1 MCSTIEFISFKMD
14 FSATD
19 AFFSFFQGESA
30 VLQFIGKWGYSVYEE
45 RDVIQMGIH
54 MILSALFAIYIGS
67 HASLRRPPSAAVPLV
82 TKSEE
87 DDDLEFVEVEEAI
100 EGLSPSDAIIMPITA
115 SLCLGGL
122 YFLIKWLRDPKLL
135 NRIIGWYCSG
145 IGVFGVGKMVGDG
158 LHVATTFLFPS
169 VWSDRHHQ
177 TFYIEPLLPQRVEG
191 RQPNNC

>member
-1 MCSTIEFISFKMD
+1 MD

-19 AFFSFFQGESA
+19 SFFSLFQGESR
-30 VLQFIGKWGYSVYEE
+30 VLQFIGKWGYIVYEE
-45 RDVIQMGIH
+45 RDLIQQSIH

-67 HASLRRPPSAAVPLV
+67 HASLRRPPSAAAPLES
-82 TKSEE
+82 KAEE

-115 SLCLGGL
+115 GFCLGGL

-135 NRIIGWYCSG
+135 NRILGWYCSTV
-145 IGVFGVGKMVGDG
+145 GVFGVGKMIGDG

-169 VWSDRHHQ
+169 VWSDRRHQ
-177 TFYIEPLLPQRVEG
+177 TFYIEPLLSRQVEG
-191 RQPNNC
+191 RRPTKC